1 MTLLKKCWE
10 INLTNRI
17 QKIFDKLKAENKKAF
32 VSFSVAGY
40 PDEESSLEIA
50 KAIADSGSHIHEI
63 SFPHAEAQAD
73 GPIIQLANIESIKKG
88 INLKKIIDISKK
100 IREHNSEIGLC
111 LMGYLNNLYIYGI
124 EKFAK
129 DISGIID
136 AVICVDLPSDVIEE
150 KQLKEALKKENIS
163 LIKLITPTTSNE
175 RIKEIVHDAE
185 GFIYSVNVEGQTG
198 VKSADINKVNSQIEN
213 IKKHTNIPVVS
224 GFGIKNE
231 DDVKVFS
238 NSKADGIV
246 LGSAIVN
253 EIQKKNS
260 ETKDKH
266 IIANFINDYCK
277 NLINKLN

>member
-1 MTLLKKCWE
+1 M
-10 INLTNRI
+10 TNRI

-32 VSFSVAGY
+32 ISFSVGGY
-40 PDEESSLEIA
+40 PDEESCLEIA
-50 KAIADSGSHIHEI
+50 KAIANSGSHIHEI

-100 IREHNSEIGLC
+100 VRDHNSEIGLC
-111 LMGYLNNLYIYGI
+111 LMGYLNNLFIYGI

-136 AVICVDLPSDVIEE
+136 AVICVDLPSDVVEQ
-150 KQLKEALKKENIS
+150 KQLKEFLKKENIA
-163 LIKLITPTTSNE
+163 LIKLITPTTSEE
-175 RIKEIVHDAE
+175 RIKEIVKDAE

-198 VKSADINKVNSQIEN
+198 VKSANLDKVNLQIEK
-213 IKKHTNIPVVS
+213 IKKYTTIPVVS

-231 DDVKVFS
+231 DDVKKFS
-238 NSKADGIV
+238 KSKADGIV

-253 EIQKKNS
+253 EIQKKSN
-260 ETKDKH
+260 ETTDKH
-266 IIANFINDYCK
+266 IVANFINDYCK
-277 NLINKLN
+277 KLINNLNT

>member
-1 MTLLKKCWE
+1 M
-10 INLTNRI
+10 INLINRI
-17 QKIFDKLKAENKKAF
+17 QKIFDKLKTENKKAF
-32 VSFSVAGY
+32 ISFSVGGY

-88 INLKKIIDISKK
+88 INLKKIINIAKEV
-100 IREHNSEIGLC
+100 RNHNSEIGLC
-111 LMGYLNNLYIYGI
+111 MMGYLNNLFIYGI

-136 AVICVDLPSDVIEE
+136 AVICVDLPTDVVEE
-150 KQLKEALKKENIS
+150 KQLNDALKKENIT
-163 LIKLITPTTSNE
+163 LIKLITPTTSEE
-175 RIKEIVHDAE
+175 RIKDIVKNAD

-198 VKSADINKVNSQIEN
+198 VKSANVDKVNSQIEK
-213 IKKHTNIPVVS
+213 IKKYTKIPVVS

-231 DDVKVFS
+231 QDVKVFS

-246 LGSAIVN
+246 LGSAIV
-253 EIQKKNS
+253 EKIQKKHNQTS
-260 ETKDKH
+260 DKH
-266 IIANFINDYCK
+266 IVANFIKDYCK
-277 NLINKLN
+277 KLIKNLNK

>member
-1 MTLLKKCWE
+1 MTS
-10 INLTNRI
+10 LTNRI
-17 QKIFDKLKAENKKAF
+17 KKIFDKLKAENKKAF
-32 VSFSVAGY
+32 ISFSVGGY

-50 KAIADSGSHIHEI
+50 KAIADSGAHIHEI

-73 GPIIQLANIESIKKG
+73 GPIIQLANIESINKG

-100 IREHNSEIGLC
+100 VRDHNSEIGLC
-111 LMGYLNNLYIYGI
+111 LMGYLNNLFIYGI

-136 AVICVDLPSDVIEE
+136 AVICVDLPSEVIEE
-150 KQLKEALKKENIS
+150 KQLKEALKKEGIV
-163 LIKLITPTTSNE
+163 LIKLITPTTSDK
-175 RIKEIVHDAE
+175 RIREIVQDAE

-198 VKSADINKVNSQIEN
+198 VKSADINKVNSQVEN
-213 IKKHTNIPVVS
+213 IKKYTNIPIVS

-231 DDVKVFS
+231 EDVKVFS

-253 EIQKKNS
+253 EIKKKNS

-266 IIANFINDYCK
+266 IIAKFINDYCK

>member
-1 MTLLKKCWE
+1 
-10 INLTNRI
+10 LTNRI

-32 VSFSVAGY
+32 ISFSVGGY
-40 PDEESSLEIA
+40 PDEESCLEIA
-50 KAIADSGSHIHEI
+50 KAIANSGSHIHEI

-100 IREHNSEIGLC
+100 VRDHNSEIGLC
-111 LMGYLNNLYIYGI
+111 LMGYLNNLFIYGI

-136 AVICVDLPSDVIEE
+136 AVICVDLPSDVVEQ
-150 KQLKEALKKENIS
+150 KQLKEFLKKENIA
-163 LIKLITPTTSNE
+163 LIKLITPTTSEE
-175 RIKEIVHDAE
+175 RIKEIVKDAE

-198 VKSADINKVNSQIEN
+198 VKSANLDKVNLQIEK
-213 IKKHTNIPVVS
+213 IKKYTTIPVVS

-231 DDVKVFS
+231 DDVKTFS
-238 NSKADGIV
+238 KSKADGIV

-253 EIQKKNS
+253 EIQKKSN
-260 ETKDKH
+260 ETADKH
-266 IIANFINDYCK
+266 IVANFINDYCK
-277 NLINKLN
+277 KLINKLN

>member
-1 MTLLKKCWE
+1 MT
-10 INLTNRI
+10 NLTNRI

-32 VSFSVAGY
+32 VSFSVGGY

-50 KAIADSGSHIHEI
+50 KAIANSGSHIHEI

-73 GPIIQLANIESIKKG
+73 GPIIQLANIESINKG

-100 IREHNSEIGLC
+100 IRDYNSEIGLC
-111 LMGYLNNLYIYGI
+111 LMGYLNNLFIYGI

-136 AVICVDLPSDVIEE
+136 AVICVDLPSDVVEE
-150 KQLKEALKKENIS
+150 KRLRDSLKKENIA
-163 LIKLITPTTSNE
+163 LIKLITPTTSDE
-175 RIKEIVHDAE
+175 RIKEIVKDAE

-198 VKSADINKVNSQIEN
+198 VKSANLDKVNLQIEK
-213 IKKHTNIPVVS
+213 IKKYTTIPVVS

-231 DDVKVFS
+231 DDVKAFS
-238 NSKADGIV
+238 KSKADGIV

-253 EIQKKNS
+253 EIQKKSS
-260 ETKDKH
+260 ETMDKH
-266 IIANFINDYCK
+266 IVANFINDYCK
-277 NLINKLN
+277 KLINKLN

>member
-1 MTLLKKCWE
+1 M
-10 INLTNRI
+10 TNRI
-17 QKIFDKLKAENKKAF
+17 QKIFNKLKNENKKAF

-73 GPIIQLANIESIKKG
+73 GPIIQLANIESINKG
-88 INLKKIIDISKK
+88 INLEKIISISKK
-100 IREHNSEIGLC
+100 VREHNSEIGLC
-111 LMGYLNNLYIYGI
+111 LMGYLNNLFIYGI

-136 AVICVDLPSDVIEE
+136 AVICVDLPFEVIEE
-150 KQLKEALKKENIS
+150 KQLKEALKKEGIV
-163 LIKLITPTTSNE
+163 LIKLITPTTSDE
-175 RIKEIVHDAE
+175 RIREIVQDAE

-198 VKSADINKVNSQIEN
+198 VKSADINKVNSQVEN
-213 IKKHTNIPVVS
+213 IKKYTNIPIVS

-231 DDVKVFS
+231 EDVKVFS

-253 EIQKKNS
+253 EIKKKNS

-266 IIANFINDYCK
+266 IIAKFINDYCK
-277 NLINKLN
+277 NLIKKLN

>member
-1 MTLLKKCWE
+1 VT
-10 INLTNRI
+10 NLTNRI

-32 VSFSVAGY
+32 VSFSVGGY

-50 KAIADSGSHIHEI
+50 KAITNSGSHIHEI

-73 GPIIQLANIESIKKG
+73 GPIIQLANIESINKG

-100 IREHNSEIGLC
+100 IRDYNSEIGLC
-111 LMGYLNNLYIYGI
+111 LMGYLNNLFIYGI

-136 AVICVDLPSDVIEE
+136 AVICVDLPSDVVEE
-150 KQLKEALKKENIS
+150 KRLRDSLKKENIA
-163 LIKLITPTTSNE
+163 LIKLITPTTSDE
-175 RIKEIVHDAE
+175 RIKEIVKDAE

-198 VKSADINKVNSQIEN
+198 VKSANLDKVNLQIEK
-213 IKKHTNIPVVS
+213 IKKYTTIPVVS

-231 DDVKVFS
+231 DDVKAFS
-238 NSKADGIV
+238 KSKADGIV

-253 EIQKKNS
+253 EIQKKSS
-260 ETKDKH
+260 ETMDKH
-266 IIANFINDYCK
+266 IVANFINDYCK
-277 NLINKLN
+277 KLINKLN